1 MNFIYFYRY
10 LKKNESNGHHFICVT
25 NILIK
30 ISLNVSKRILFD
42 EVTQA
47 TSDNSTENVHTDLF
61 SFCDLKILRSL
72 SWCLV
77 WWMNCALSV
86 KTGCNCEFHSNKFK
100 NPCLYV
106 GKESIS
112 LFGTQFS
119 LYQVPPEC
127 QIMQLQPPNVYF
139 LISVPNTTP
148 RATNNPQC
156 AKYHMLGHHTVCQI
170 MRP

>member
-10 LKKNESNGHHFICVT
+10 PNHGGKMKVMVITSFV
-25 NILIK
+25 IK
-30 ISLNVSKRILFD
+30 ISLNVSKRIL
-42 EVTQA
+42 VTQA

-61 SFCDLKILRSL
+61 SSCDLKILRIL

-77 WWMNCALSV
+77 WWMN
-86 KTGCNCEFHSNKFK
+86 E
-100 NPCLYV
+100 
-106 GKESIS
+106 ESMS
-112 LFGTQFS
+112 LCWKRKYQLIWNTVS

-148 RATNNPQC
+148 SLFALPQTWEGRRTSSSSRRQSCSTPCSTRRRSSWPACWNPARQGRA
-156 AKYHMLGHHTVCQI
+156 
-170 MRP
+170 